1 MSSGGSVRDGS
12 VCPGGVFVVGGLVFE
27 AAVEDAYES
36 VGEGSQCLVVDVA
49 GCSFLVVELSGAW
62 APG

>member
-1 MSSGGSVRDGS
+1 MSSCDLVGGLS

-36 VGEGSQCLVVDVA
+36 VGESA
-49 GCSFLVVELSGAW
+49 
-62 APG
+62 